1 MEVVFQCRK
10 DVTQREKIHFSWF
23 LSVVLWKSTYDLFF
37 FLGGG
42 GATLDI
48 SVVLKFLK
56 CVLNLSYLRNL
67 LDFLIYSPYNISCNK
82 ICAKYIKM
90 LQQECDLF
98 FFSIKTDCDFIKVDN
113 KKLLL
118 LVNFWSV
125 YRKKRFISNRRLS
138 KLEKWHS
145 VKWFSQISWAN
156 KFPASKYSFVGNY
169 STQKAPLQVDRI
181 QSILV

>member
-1 MEVVFQCRK
+1 MSFNAAKTLRRERERK
-10 DVTQREKIHFSWF
+10 FILADFYQFFYGKTR
-23 LSVVLWKSTYDLFF
+23 YDL
-37 FLGGG
+37 LGGG
-42 GATLDI
+42 VTLDI

-113 KKLLL
+113 KKLLP

>member
-1 MEVVFQCRK
+1 MCFNAAKTLRRERK
-10 DVTQREKIHFSWF
+10 FILADFYQ
-23 LSVVLWKSTYDLFF
+23 LFYGKARMIF
-37 FLGGG
+37 WEGGG
-42 GATLDI
+42 GGGGVTLDI

-67 LDFLIYSPYNISCNK
+67 LDFLIYSPYNILCNK

-145 VKWFSQISWAN
+145 VKWFSQISWTN

-181 QSILV
+181 QPILV

>member
-1 MEVVFQCRK
+1 MSFNAAKTLRRERERK
-10 DVTQREKIHFSWF
+10 FILADFYQFFYGKTR
-23 LSVVLWKSTYDLFF
+23 YDL
-37 FLGGG
+37 LGGG
-42 GATLDI
+42 VTLDI

-67 LDFLIYSPYNISCNK
+67 LDFLICSSYNILCNK

-98 FFSIKTDCDFIKVDN
+98 FFFFSIKTDCDFIKVDN
-113 KKLLL
+113 SNRKLLL
-118 LVNFWSV
+118 LVNFWSI

-145 VKWFSQISWAN
+145 VKWFSQISWTD
-156 KFPASKYSFVGNY
+156 KFPAIVGNY
-169 STQKAPLQVDRI
+169 STQKAPLQFDRI
-181 QSILV
+181 QPILV